1 MEIINRIN
9 NLSKDYWVSSDK
21 IIFRGNNIRIDFIL
35 KINNDIE
42 RYKIICENIIEYLIC
57 DVNGGGINLWK
68 DNNHYM
74 LRQFTDETYSL
85 KIMSN
90 KNIFDNMIYK
100 LYKLHTRKYND
111 WIPFDK
117 YFKMFIKT
125 HSSKYSEIYN
135 GPKFIVMEY
144 IKVLNKNN
152 VKYLMESIGG
162 KKFNGNIKMIHFGNS
177 YIVAENIYDKK
188 IDEKI

>member
-21 IIFRGNNIRIDFIL
+21 IIFRENNIHIDFIL
-35 KINNDIE
+35 KIDNDIE
-42 RYKIICENIIEYLIC
+42 RYKIICKNIIEYLIC

-85 KIMSN
+85 KIISN
-90 KNIFDNMIYK
+90 KNIFDNMVYK

-125 HSSKYSEIYN
+125 HSLKYSEIYK
-135 GPKFIVMEY
+135 GPKFIAMEY
-144 IKVLNKNN
+144 IKILNKNS
-152 VKYLMESIGG
+152 VKYSMESMGR
-162 KKFNGNIKMIHFGNS
+162 KEFNENIKMIHFGNS

-188 IDEKI
+188 LDK

>member
-1 MEIINRIN
+1 MEIINRIK
-9 NLSKDYWVSSDK
+9 NLSKDYWVSSEK
-21 IIFRGNNIRIDFIL
+21 IIFRKNNIHMDFIL
-35 KINNDIE
+35 KIDDNIE

-68 DNNHYM
+68 DNSHYM

-85 KIMSN
+85 KIISN
-90 KNIFDNMIYK
+90 KNIFDNMVYE
-100 LYKLHTRKYND
+100 LYKLHTKKYSD

-125 HSSKYSEIYN
+125 HFSKYSEIYK

-152 VKYLMESIGG
+152 VKYLIEGI
-162 KKFNGNIKMIHFGNS
+162 NGEKSNENIKMIHFGNS

-188 IDEKI
+188 